1 MGTRRVRIIR
11 RIIFIILISMQFL
24 NAGFQIKTIPENCFY
39 LSANKGMS
47 AINLNQNIFNN
58 INFHIIKYPQNINFL
73 KLNYNKFSFAVLDYG
88 VLTNQINNQV
98 LDEFRAYEFDLQ
110 YYIQKPILNKILLHS
125 NIGVSYSKIGA
136 VDSYA
141 LTSKIKATTSLPDKK
156 INFALQVNNL
166 GIIINDYTKANT
178 NLPLELQY
186 GITYQLKKT
195 DILLGYDFIYEP
207 YFLDKKHIFNIQ
219 FPIKKIAQINLSN
232 TSYRKNLSS
241 SNFENDW
248 FYGLGLGLSIKSSTI
263 KANIGMNNLG
273 DAGFVYGI
281 SIKKT
286 L

>member
-1 MGTRRVRIIR
+1 MGTRRIR
-11 RIIFIILISMQFL
+11 LIKRIIFIILISTQLL

-39 LSANKGMS
+39 LSANKGLS
-47 AINLNQNIFNN
+47 AINPTQNIFNN
-58 INFHIIKYPQNINFL
+58 INLHIIKYPQNINFL
-73 KLNYNKFSFAVLDYG
+73 KLKYNKFSFAFLDYG
-88 VLTNQINNQV
+88 ILTNQINNQV
-98 LDEFRAYEFDLQ
+98 LNEFRAYEFDMQ
-110 YYIQKPILNKILLHS
+110 YYIQKSILNKILLYS

-141 LTSKIKATTSLPDKK
+141 LTSRIKASTSLPNKN
-156 INFALQVNNL
+156 INFAVQINNL
-166 GIIINDYTKANT
+166 GIIINDYTKTNT

-195 DILLGYDFIYEP
+195 DIFLGYDFIYEP

-241 SNFENDW
+241 SNYENDW
-248 FYGLGLGLSIKSSTI
+248 FYGLGLGLSIKSNTI
-263 KANIGMNNLG
+263 HTNIGINNLG
-273 DAGFVYGI
+273 AAGFVYGI
-281 SIKKT
+281 SIKKI